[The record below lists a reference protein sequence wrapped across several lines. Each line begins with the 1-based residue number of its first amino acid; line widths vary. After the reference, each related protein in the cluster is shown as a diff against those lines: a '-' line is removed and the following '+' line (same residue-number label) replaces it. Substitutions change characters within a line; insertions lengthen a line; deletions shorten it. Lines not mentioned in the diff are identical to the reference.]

1 MRPTNALL
9 ESLLLDV
16 MFPPILCSLRP
27 TTLNPPRVSVIISST
42 DLISQDSGIPEPAR
56 SGI

>member
-1 MRPTNALL
+1 MRPTNAFL
-9 ESLLLDV
+9 ESLLLAAIV
-16 MFPPILCSLRP
+16 PPMLCSLRP

-42 DLISQDSGIPEPAR
+42 DLMSQDSGIPEPTR